1 MMAMEKRSL
10 IPVGI
15 LAVLMTPL
23 FAQSG
28 TGPASTNLGK
38 GDFYIVSSI
47 DLAKRQ
53 ILLKRP
59 TEVTE
64 LMRVDG
70 ETRYFEEG
78 GKQMRLTDLR
88 AGDTVFITSKPT
100 GGQPVALAIQK
111 GQMTLDLLRERYLK
125 NGVSPNLTK

>member
-1 MMAMEKRSL
+1 MMLMKTRRL

-15 LAVLMTPL
+15 LALLATPV
-23 FAQSG
+23 FGQSG
-28 TGPASTNLGK
+28 PNPASKDLGK
-38 GDFYIVSSI
+38 GDFFIVSSI

-78 GKQMRLTDLR
+78 GKPIRLTDLR
-88 AGDTVFITSKPT
+88 AGDTVFITSRPA
-100 GGQPVALAIQK
+100 GGQPAAVIIQK
-111 GQMTLDLLRERYLK
+111 GLMTLDLLRSRYLK
-125 NGVSPNLTK
+125 STR

>member
-1 MMAMEKRSL
+1 M
-10 IPVGI
+10 
-15 LAVLMTPL
+15 LAVIMTPL

-28 TGPASTNLGK
+28 TRSASTDLGK
-38 GDFYIVSSI
+38 GDFFIVSSI

-78 GKQMRLTDLR
+78 GKPMRLAELR
-88 AGDTVFITSKPT
+88 AGDTVFIMSKPT
-100 GGQPVALAIQK
+100 VGQPVAVTIHK
-111 GQMTLDLLRERYLK
+111 GPMTLDVLRERYLK
-125 NGVSPNLTK
+125 SRK

>member
-1 MMAMEKRSL
+1 MMPMEKRSL
-10 IPVGI
+10 IPIGI
-15 LAVLMTPL
+15 LAVLMTPV

-28 TGPASTNLGK
+28 TGPASKDLGK

-47 DLAKRQ
+47 DLAKKQ

-70 ETRYFEEG
+70 ETRYFEES
-78 GKQMRLTDLR
+78 GKPMQLADLR
-88 AGDTVFITSKPT
+88 AGDTVFIMSKPT
-100 GGQPVALAIQK
+100 VGQPVAVTIHK
-111 GQMTLDLLRERYLK
+111 GPMTLDLLRERYLK
-125 NGVSPNLTK
+125 ITK

>member
-1 MMAMEKRSL
+1 MMLMVRQRL

-15 LAVLMTPL
+15 LALLATPA
-23 FAQSG
+23 FAQLG
-28 TGPASTNLGK
+28 TGPAGTDFGK
-38 GDFYIVSSI
+38 GDFFIVSSI

-70 ETRYFEEG
+70 ETRYFEES
-78 GKQMRLTDLR
+78 GKAIRLTDLR

-100 GGQPVALAIQK
+100 GGQSVAVTIHK
-111 GQMTLDLLRERYLK
+111 GRMTPDMLRERYLK
-125 NGVSPNLTK
+125 GAK

>member
-15 LAVLMTPL
+15 LAVLIAPV

-28 TGPASTNLGK
+28 RGPAGADLGTQ
-38 GDFYIVSSI
+38 DFYIVSSI
-47 DLAKRQ
+47 DLAKKQ

-70 ETRYFEEG
+70 ETRYFEES
-78 GKQMRLTDLR
+78 GKPMRLADLR
-88 AGDTVFITSKPT
+88 AGDTVFIMSKPAAS
-100 GGQPVALAIQK
+100 QPVAVTIHK
-111 GQMTLDLLRERYLK
+111 GPMTLDVLRQRYLK
-125 NGVSPNLTK
+125 GAK

>member
-10 IPVGI
+10 IPIGI
-15 LAVLMTPL
+15 LAALIAPV

-28 TGPASTNLGK
+28 AGPANSDIGK
-38 GDFYIVSSI
+38 EDFFIVSSI
-47 DLAKRQ
+47 NLAKKE

-70 ETRYFEEG
+70 GTHYLEES
-78 GKQMRLTDLR
+78 GKPMRLADLR
-88 AGDTVFITSKPT
+88 AGDTVFIVSKPT
-100 GGQPVALAIQK
+100 GGQPVAVTIHK
-111 GQMTLDLLRERYLK
+111 GPMTVDLLRQRYLK
-125 NGVSPNLTK
+125 ATK

>member
-15 LAVLMTPL
+15 LAALITPA

-28 TGPASTNLGK
+28 TGPARTDFGK

-47 DLAKRQ
+47 DLAKKQ

-70 ETRYFEEG
+70 ETRYFEERG
-78 GKQMRLTDLR
+78 QSIRLADLR
-88 AGDTVFITSKPT
+88 AGDTVFIMSKPT
-100 GGQPVALAIQK
+100 GGQPVAVTIHK
-111 GQMTLDLLRERYLK
+111 GPMTLDVPRERFLK
-125 NGVSPNLTK
+125 SDVSANLIK

>member
-1 MMAMEKRSL
+1 MKPRRL
-10 IPVGI
+10 IPVGM
-15 LAVLMTPL
+15 LAVLMTPI

-28 TGPASTNLGK
+28 TGSARTDFGK
-38 GDFYIVSSI
+38 GDFFIVSSI

-70 ETRYFEEG
+70 ETRYFDEG
-78 GKQMRLTDLR
+78 GKPMRLAELR
-88 AGDTVFITSKPT
+88 AGDTVFIMSKPT
-100 GGQPVALAIQK
+100 VEQPVAVTIHK
-111 GQMTLDLLRERYLK
+111 GPMTLDVLRERYLK
-125 NGVSPNLTK
+125 APK